1 MENVEIMGEIVEIML
16 IFVEIN
22 VDFVEILVISVE
34 ISVGFVV
41 MIAHIIGIM
50 LYS

>member
-1 MENVEIMGEIVEIML
+1 MGEIVEIML
-16 IFVEIN
+16 IFVEIS

-41 MIAHIIGIM
+41 IIAHIIGIM